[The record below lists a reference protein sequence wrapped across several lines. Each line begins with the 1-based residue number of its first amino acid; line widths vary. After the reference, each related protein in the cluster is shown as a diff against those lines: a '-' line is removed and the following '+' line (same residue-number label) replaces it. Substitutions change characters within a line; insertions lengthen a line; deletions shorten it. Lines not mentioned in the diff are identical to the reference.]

1 MPEEEEEEEPCC
13 EVEEEEDDDDD
24 DVGDDDA
31 DDDGD
36 DPDAAG
42 CELPEAPTL
51 GTWAEGDAAAGTAN
65 GNGSDN
71 GCLACTPE

>member
-1 MPEEEEEEEPCC
+1 MPEEEGEEEEEPCC
-13 EVEEEEDDDDD
+13 EVVEEEEDDDDD

-31 DDDGD
+31 DD